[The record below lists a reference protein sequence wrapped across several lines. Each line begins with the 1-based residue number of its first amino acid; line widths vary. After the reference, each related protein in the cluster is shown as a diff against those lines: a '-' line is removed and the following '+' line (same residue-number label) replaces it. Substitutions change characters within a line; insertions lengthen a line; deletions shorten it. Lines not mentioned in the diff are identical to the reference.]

1 MEKWRIIFSKR
12 AVKDWKTI
20 LQSEYKD
27 KVLGLLDLLEKD
39 PFTNPPPYKQ
49 LRGDLEG
56 SYSRR
61 INHQYRLIYLV
72 DKEVRIVK
80 VVMMWLH
87 YE

>member
-20 LQSEYKD
+20 LQSEYHD
-27 KVLGLLDLLEKD
+27 KVRGLLDLLETD

-56 SYSRR
+56 AYSRR
-61 INHQYRLIYLV
+61 INHQHRLIYLV
-72 DKEVRIVK
+72 DKEKRIVK
-80 VVMMWLH
+80 IVMMWLH